1 MKKLLVPFILI
12 CGLVLSG
19 CSSKVDADKALSD
32 LGMTNIRT
40 TGYAW
45 FGCGDGYT
53 FHTGFYATNQ
63 QGKEVSGV
71 VCSGW
76 LGYSQVKF
84 Q

>member
-1 MKKLLVPFILI
+1 
-12 CGLVLSG
+12 
-19 CSSKVDADKALSD
+19 
-32 LGMTNIRT
+32 MTNIRT